1 MYEYRAKV
9 VRWVDGDT
17 VDMVVDLGFKMTAH
31 QRFRIYD
38 LDTPE
43 RGEDG
48 YHRAKLLAETSFPV
62 GSKVG
67 IRTVKPLASDKY
79 GRYLVHLPYL
89 VDVMTEAGL
98 NKLT

>member
-1 MYEYRAKV
+1 MYEYHAEV

-43 RGEDG
+43 RGETG
-48 YHRAKLLAETSFPV
+48 YHQAKLLAETSYPV
-62 GSKVG
+62 GSK
-67 IRTVKPLASDKY
+67 IQIKTIKALSSDKY
-79 GRYLVHLPYL
+79 GRYLIDLPYL
-89 VDVMTEAGL
+89 VDVMTDAGL
-98 NKLT
+98 NKLA

>member
-1 MYEYRAKV
+1 MYEYNAEV

-17 VDMVVDLGFKMTAH
+17 VDMLVDLGFKTTVH

-48 YHRAKLLAETSFPV
+48 YHQAKYLAEASYPV
-62 GSKVG
+62 GSK
-67 IRTVKPLASDKY
+67 IQIKTVKPLVSDKY
-79 GRYLVHLPYL
+79 GRYLVELPYL
-89 VDVMTEAGL
+89 VDVMTDAGL
-98 NKLT
+98 NKLV